1 MISLY
6 HDGELPY
13 PWKEKLESHLE
24 DCPSCREYLGRL
36 RCLSGILSEGADYSV
51 DPVRRRVWQRL
62 SASAAASGRI
72 RPRSIW
78 GRSVQVP
85 LPLALAAAALVL
97 IFGVFFVRSP
107 RTAAPANAALS
118 ALDMQTVVPVTDLN
132 GIWQYL
138 GNDDSGDIVI
148 IRLPESR
155 SFNRYGEPAIIRAAD
170 SGGGKGARGTAAPV
184 CKNLP

>member
-36 RCLSGILSEGADYSV
+36 RRLSGILSEDAEYSV
-51 DPVRRRVWQRL
+51 EPARRRVWQRL
-62 SASAAASGRI
+62 RSPAAASERI

-78 GRSVQVP
+78 SRSVRVP
-85 LPLALAAAALVL
+85 LPLALATAALILV
-97 IFGVFFVRSP
+97 FGVFFVRSP
-107 RTAAPANAALS
+107 RTVAPANAALS

-138 GNDDSGDIVI
+138 GDDDSGDIVI

-155 SFNRYGEPAIIRAAD
+155 SFNSYGEPAIIRAAD
-170 SGGGKGARGTAAPV
+170 YGGGKGVR
-184 CKNLP
+184 